1 MPIPEKY
8 LADFEE
14 DCIYHVYNRTN
25 NKEKLFLSDEN
36 MRFFL
41 RKYDQYLSP
50 FADTYCWCLLP
61 NHFHFLIK
69 IKSVENIQAYLK
81 SKELK
86 ELTPT
91 EKKFI
96 DQQINLSELTE
107 QCFKRFFQSYSL
119 AFNKQH
125 NRKGNLFYK
134 PFKRLKLE
142 KETHFTQAIIY
153 IHANPFKHK
162 LAKDF
167 TGWQWS
173 SWQTMV
179 STSPTRLLRDEILA
193 WFGNKDRFIEAHK
206 SMIQYYEES
215 NAAIED

>member
-14 DCIYHVYNRTN
+14 GCMYHVYNRTN

-36 MRFFL
+36 RRFFL
-41 RKYDQYLSP
+41 RKYDQYLSS
-50 FADTYCWCLLP
+50 FADTFCWCLLP

-91 EKKFI
+91 EKKFT

-153 IHANPFKHK
+153 IHANPLKHK
-162 LAKDF
+162 LVKDF

-179 STSPTRLLRDEILA
+179 SASPTRLLRNEVLT